1 MSEPQASAAAAFT
14 ASEAWF
20 RTILDH
26 LPAGMIVADRTGR
39 VVFENAL
46 VQEILGHSLMHVGS
60 IEEYATLGGI
70 DIDGQPLPAADYP
83 LPRALRGE
91 HLSRV
96 EYQYRRPDGR
106 TIWARVSAVPIA
118 NHGRVEAAVVLFA
131 NIDHEKVAEAR
142 LEAAARELRDADQR
156 KDRFL
161 ATLSH
166 ELRNPLGAIQF
177 AVQLMKLKVNEPDT
191 VERSRAMIER
201 QVKQVTHL
209 IGDLLEVS
217 RIAEDKLHLERERVD
232 LRECVRGAVETV
244 RAQYD
249 ARTQAL
255 DVRDDTTPLMVM
267 GDRSRLTQVIVNL
280 LVNASKYSHERT
292 TVTVETSV
300 VDSKAVVSVRDRGLG
315 IPAEMIEHIF
325 EPLRQVE
332 SHRPNAAGGL
342 GLGLALAK
350 RLVELHG
357 GTVIAHSDGP
367 GRGSEFIITLPLA

>member
-1 MSEPQASAAAAFT
+1 VLENAQ
-14 ASEAWF
+14 
-20 RTILDH
+20 
-26 LPAGMIVADRTGR
+26 VAD
-39 VVFENAL
+39 
-46 VQEILGHSLMHVGS
+46 ILGHSLMDVGS
-60 IEEYATLGGI
+60 LDDYGRLGGL
-70 DIDGQPLPAADYP
+70 DIDGQPLPADQYP

-106 TIWARVSAVPIA
+106 TVWARVSAVPIGS
-118 NHGRVEAAVVLFA
+118 GRRIDAAVVLFS
-131 NIDHEKVAEAR
+131 NIDPEKSAEQA
-142 LEAAARELRDADQR
+142 LGAAARDLREADQR

-177 AVQLMKLKVNEPDT
+177 AVQLMKLKVNDPDT

-217 RIAEDKLHLERERVD
+217 RIAEDKLHLERERLD
-232 LRECVRGAVETV
+232 LGDCVRAAVETV

-255 DVRDDTTPLMVM
+255 DLRGDAAPMIVV
-267 GDRSRLTQVIVNL
+267 GDRNRLTQVIVNL

-292 TVTVETSV
+292 TVTIEV
-300 VDSKAVVSVRDRGLG
+300 KAVEGKAMVSVRDRGLG
-315 IPAEMIEHIF
+315 IPADMIDHIF
-325 EPLRQVE
+325 EPLRQVD
-332 SHRPNAAGGL
+332 SHRGNAAGGL
-342 GLGLALAK
+342 GLGLALVK
-350 RLVELHG
+350 QLVELHG
-357 GTVIAHSDGP
+357 GSVTALSDGP
-367 GRGSEFIITLPLA
+367 GRGSEFIVTLPLA

>member
-1 MSEPQASAAAAFT
+1 MAEPPATTPFAASD
-14 ASEAWF
+14 AWF

-26 LPAGMIVADRTGR
+26 LPEGVIVADHTGR
-39 VVFENAL
+39 VVLENPQ
-46 VQEILGHSLMHVGS
+46 VVDILGHSLMDVTSLTDYGR
-60 IEEYATLGGI
+60 LGGL
-70 DIDGQPLPAADYP
+70 DFQGRPLRAEDYP

-91 HLSRV
+91 ILSRV

-106 TIWARVSAVPIA
+106 TVWARVSAVPITT
-118 NHGRVEAAVVLFA
+118 NGRIEAAVVLFS
-131 NIDHEKVAEAR
+131 NIDGEKSAEAA
-142 LEAAARELRDADQR
+142 LETAARDLREADQR

-177 AVQLMKLKVNEPDT
+177 AVQLMKLKVGEPET

-232 LRECVRGAVETV
+232 LRECVLAAVETV
-244 RAQYD
+244 RSQYD
-249 ARTQAL
+249 ARHQAV
-255 DVRDDTTPLMVM
+255 DVRGDTQPVFIT
-267 GDRSRLTQVIVNL
+267 GDRSRVTQVMVNL
-280 LVNASKYSHERT
+280 LVNASKYSHERS
-292 TVTVETSV
+292 TVTVEV
-300 VDSKAVVSVRDRGLG
+300 GVGDHQAQVSVRDRGLG
-315 IPAEMIEHIF
+315 IPAEMLQHIF

-332 SHRPNAAGGL
+332 SHRDNAAGGL
-342 GLGLALAK
+342 GLGLALVK

-357 GTVIAHSDGP
+357 GTVRAHSDGP
-367 GRGSEFIITLPLA
+367 GRGSEFIVTLPLA